1 MSNALKTFLWFDTDL
16 EAVLEHYT
24 AVLDAQVH
32 STFRDETGRL
42 FTADVSIYGHPLILM
57 SAPGG
62 PVFNDSISLSLN
74 VDGQAEV
81 DRIWDALT
89 AEGKPGKCGWCVDKF
104 GVSWQVSPVQM
115 RIWLEHKDPKVR
127 GHAWPALMGMTKIV
141 IDDLH
146 E

>member
-1 MSNALKTFLWFDTDL
+1 MTNALKTFLWFDTDL
-16 EAVLEHYT
+16 EAVLEHYREVFG
-24 AVLDAQVH
+24 AEVH
-32 STFRDETGRL
+32 SQFRDETGRL

-89 AEGKPGKCGWCVDKF
+89 ADGEPGKCGWCVDKY

-115 RIWLEHKDPKVR
+115 RVWLEHKDPQVR
-127 GHAWPALMGMTKIV
+127 AYAWPALMSMTKIV

>member
-1 MSNALKTFLWFDTDL
+1 MNNALKTFLWFDTDL
-16 EAVLEHYT
+16 EAVLDHYT
-24 AVLDAQVH
+24 DVLGAEVR
-32 STFRDETGRL
+32 SSFRDETGRL

-62 PVFNDSISLSLN
+62 PAFNDSISLSLN
-74 VDGQAEV
+74 VDGQSEV

-104 GVSWQVSPVQM
+104 GVSWQVSPIQM
-115 RIWLEHKDPKVR
+115 RIWLEHSDPTVR
-127 GHAWPALMGMTKIV
+127 AYAWPALMGMTKII